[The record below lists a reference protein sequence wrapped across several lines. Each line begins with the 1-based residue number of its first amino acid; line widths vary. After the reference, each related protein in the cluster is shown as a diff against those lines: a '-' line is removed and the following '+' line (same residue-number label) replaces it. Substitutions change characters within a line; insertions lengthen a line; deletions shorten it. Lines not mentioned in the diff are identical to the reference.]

1 MVWEETWRV
10 HSKLVLRA
18 ALTFS
23 ASADPCVL
31 CILIFYLFF
40 FASFFSWREVTFCL
54 KNGRKGSPTQGG
66 KPALTAVKTELLLLT
81 LFNTSEECRSVV
93 VIIKILSFL
102 TLLC

>member
-10 HSKLVLRA
+10 HSKLMLSA

-31 CILIFYLFF
+31 CILTFYLFIP
-40 FASFFSWREVTFCL
+40 FFSWREVTFCL
-54 KNGRKGSPTQGG
+54 KNGRKGSPTQGD

-81 LFNTSEECRSVV
+81 LFNTSEECCSVV

-102 TLLC
+102 ALLC